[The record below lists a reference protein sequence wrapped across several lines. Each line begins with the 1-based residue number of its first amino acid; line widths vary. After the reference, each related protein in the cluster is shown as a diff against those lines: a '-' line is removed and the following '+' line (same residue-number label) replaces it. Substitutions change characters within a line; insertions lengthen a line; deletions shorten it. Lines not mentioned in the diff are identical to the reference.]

1 MKKRIVKYAAVLL
14 IIATSAF
21 AIAAGSRAKENEP
34 KVKPF
39 LPEIVS
45 QFPSVRDVAISP
57 DGSETYF
64 TIQSYN
70 EEISAIVFVKLE
82 DGSYSKPQ
90 VAVFSGRFSDME
102 PVFSADGL
110 KMYFVSNRP
119 LNDSTNEPKDYDIWY
134 VERRSTATGW
144 VGPFNM
150 GAPVN
155 TTDNEFY
162 PSFGKSG
169 NLYFT
174 CDGKGSKGKDDIF
187 FCEFKN
193 GKYKERVS
201 MSDSINSDGYEFN
214 AFVAPDES
222 YMIYTC
228 YNKKGDYGSGDLY
241 FSRRENGVWEKGV
254 NLGADFNT
262 PKMEYCPFVDTK
274 NGVLYF
280 TSRRNNVN
288 STFDSPQTLDQLLS
302 EMNQYENGQSRL
314 YQVGERDFV
323 IKP

>member
-1 MKKRIVKYAAVLL
+1 MKKRLLKYAAVVLTM
-14 IIATSAF
+14 ATYAYAITTGSF
-21 AIAAGSRAKENEP
+21 AKDNPAG
-34 KVKPF
+34 VKPF
-39 LPEIVS
+39 IPEIVS

-64 TIQSYN
+64 TIQSYG

-82 DGSYSKPQ
+82 DGSYSKPR
-90 VAVFSGRFSDME
+90 VAVFSGKFSDME
-102 PVFSADGL
+102 PCFSADGL
-110 KMYFVSNRP
+110 RLYFVSNRP
-119 LNDSTNEPKDYDIWY
+119 LSDSLNGPKDYDIWY
-134 VERRSTATGW
+134 VERRSTAADW

-155 TTDNEFY
+155 SSDNEFY

-187 FCEFKN
+187 FCAFRN
-193 GKYKERVS
+193 GKYIERVS
-201 MSDSINSDGYEFN
+201 MNDSINSDGYEFN

-222 YMIYTC
+222 YLLYTC

-241 FSRRENGVWEKGV
+241 ISRKKNGVWSKGV
-254 NLGADFNT
+254 NSGPEINT
-262 PKMEYCPFVDTK
+262 SKMEYCPFVDTK

-280 TSRRNNVN
+280 TSRRNSVN
-288 STFDSPQTLDQLLS
+288 NTFDSQQTLDELLH
-302 EMNQYENGQSRL
+302 EMNRYENGQSRL
-314 YQVGERDFV
+314 YQINSPGLSIE
-323 IKP
+323 